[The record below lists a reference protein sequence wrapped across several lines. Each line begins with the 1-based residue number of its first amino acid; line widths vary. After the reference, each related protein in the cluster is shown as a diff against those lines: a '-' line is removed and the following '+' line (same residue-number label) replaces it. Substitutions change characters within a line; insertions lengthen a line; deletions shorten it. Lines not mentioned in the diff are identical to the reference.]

1 MSTTNLETTSANH
14 VAVIMDGNGRW
25 ANNRLLPRYS
35 GHLAGVKAV
44 ERTLKA
50 AVQNNIQYLTLFAF
64 SSENVNRSNSEIAF
78 LKKIF
83 FNNLSERIDDLHNNQ
98 IKVNFIG
105 DLSYFGEQLQQQMQ
119 FAVELTKN
127 NNKLILTIALNYGG
141 RWDIVQACNKI
152 LSHYFKAKN
161 SAELDSTD
169 SKHLAITEKNFAS
182 YLSTHDLPELDL
194 LIRTSG
200 EQRVSNFMLWQ
211 LAYSEIYFTDKYWP
225 DFTEEDFKQALNFF
239 SSRQRRFGAAAD
251 LMVSVEH

>member
-1 MSTTNLETTSANH
+1 MSTANLETAFANH
-14 VAVIMDGNGRW
+14 VAIIMDGNGRW

-50 AVQNNIQYLTLFAF
+50 AVQNNIKYLTLFAF

-83 FNNLSERIDDLHNNQ
+83 FNNLSERIDELHSNE

-105 DLSYFGEQLQQQMQ
+105 DLTYFGEQLQKQMQ
-119 FAVELTKN
+119 YAIDITKN
-127 NNKLILTIALNYGG
+127 NNKLVLTIALNYGG

-152 LSHYFKAKN
+152 LSHYFKTKDPTN
-161 SAELDSTD
+161 IDNLVSNNPT
-169 SKHLAITEKNFAS
+169 ITEKDFAG
-182 YLSTHDLPELDL
+182 YLSTYDLPELDL

-200 EQRVSNFMLWQ
+200 EQRVSNFLLWQ
-211 LAYSEIYFTDKYWP
+211 LAYSEIYFTNKYWP

-251 LMVSVEH
+251 LMVSTEH

>member
-1 MSTTNLETTSANH
+1 MSTTNLETASANH

-50 AVQNNIQYLTLFAF
+50 AVQNNIKYLTLFAF

-83 FNNLSERIDDLHNNQ
+83 FNNLSERIDELHSNQ

-105 DLSYFGEQLQQQMQ
+105 DLSYFGEQLQKQMQ
-119 FAVELTKN
+119 YAIEITKN
-127 NNKLILTIALNYGG
+127 NNKLVLTIALNYGG

-152 LSHYFKAKN
+152 LSHYFKTEDPTNTDNATNKN
-161 SAELDSTD
+161 PT
-169 SKHLAITEKNFAS
+169 ITEKDFAG
-182 YLSTHDLPELDL
+182 YLSTYDLPELDL

-225 DFTEEDFKQALNFF
+225 DFTEEDFMQALNFF

-251 LMVSVEH
+251 LMVSAEH